1 MRMSRSQQ
9 LFLSLISPFSHFLN
23 LINFILC
30 NKMPIIVA
38 IFLARVIIASSGC
51 NQKKIILLLN
61 RFEIVDRKTK
71 IHGHKNMPNVT

>member
-1 MRMSRSQQ
+1 
-9 LFLSLISPFSHFLN
+9 
-23 LINFILC
+23 
-30 NKMPIIVA
+30 MPIIVA